1 MSEEETIINCP
12 DCKQSMDITGMRPFT
27 LAKCPHCESLTRVRT
42 NMGNYTIVQKI
53 GIGGMSFVFRASDNV
68 LGRNC
73 ALKILNEN
81 YFNKPERIAS
91 FEKEAQLMA
100 MLHHPNVI
108 NVYSVGQSHG
118 HFYIAME
125 LVEGS
130 DVETLIQ
137 NNKFVPEAEALR
149 IIMQVAEGLAAAQ
162 RAGLLHRDM
171 KPANI
176 LLTKNGTAKI
186 VDFGL
191 SLLQSDKNIEKEI
204 WITPYYAPP
213 ETLKREAEDE
223 RSDIYA
229 LGATLYHMLLGKPP
243 LKNVS
248 DSIKLLIEGKK
259 NIPSLSSLAPEISQ
273 ETCDIVDSM
282 LAFDKLKRY
291 QNYEDLIADLKTAS
305 ENIAN
310 SNGSRMR
317 KTRSAFFRKR
327 ARKKQRLVILSGIAS
342 IFLISIIAITITL
355 CTREKPAPTPPI
367 QPAIKQDVKT
377 ESDYIIK
384 TFHDAESL
392 IKQGKISTVI
402 PIFKSLYLEPKNSVA
417 MASWC
422 ALQNAICH
430 WILNKETDVEEGVQ
444 ALKTLQDIIQNTPKD
459 QRSTRIESL
468 NTLANWLLTSNN
480 EELDVLPSTVA
491 LDLVLSELAA
501 GLRCVQSKEWRRA
514 QQYLEHFCTL
524 SYPDNPEW
532 LESYKKL
539 IQPALKYLDEFNK
552 LSTIPRK
559 NSEEQRIYIQAIKK
573 LNRESKGW
581 DFKFTQE
588 LETME
593 LGAKRELQTTVD
605 QERQAERQRAQR
617 AAAQRAAEEK
627 RMAAEKKKPTS
638 YTEAQEAKDSFR
650 KRWDFTTGKSILE
663 KALKIPG
670 YPKEFKPSFTAIIS
684 MADEAN
690 AFLNMIAEDIK
701 PRQTTIPMTLQ
712 DDSPVTIV
720 GAQGGQLVTA
730 DGPIDWHDLSVK
742 SIINVHSKLTNLI
755 KDKKLQMQR
764 HSHAIVFLY
773 LIGDIAEAK
782 DRAAKLSEIDDD
794 FAEKWA
800 QWMQILQQ

>member
-1 MSEEETIINCP
+1 MSEEESIINCP

-27 LAKCPHCESLTRVRT
+27 LAKCPHCEALTRVRA

-53 GIGGMSFVFRASDNV
+53 GIGGMSFVFRALDNV
-68 LGRNC
+68 LGRDC
-73 ALKILNEN
+73 ALKILNES
-81 YFNKPERIAS
+81 YFNKPERVAN
-91 FEKEAQLMA
+91 FEKEAKLMA

-108 NVYSVGQSHG
+108 NVYSVGQNHG

-125 LVEGS
+125 LVEGT

-137 NNKFVPEAEALR
+137 NNKCVPEAEALR
-149 IIMQVAEGLAAAQ
+149 IIIQVAEGLSAAQ

-191 SLLQSDKNIEKEI
+191 SLLQSDKNVEKEI

-248 DSIKLLIEGKK
+248 DSIKLLIEAKK

-273 ETCDIVDSM
+273 ATCDIVDSM

-291 QNYEDLIADLKTAS
+291 QNYEDLIGDLKAAS

-310 SNGSRMR
+310 HNASTTR

-327 ARKKQRLVILSGIAS
+327 ARKKQRLIILSGIGS
-342 IFLISIIAITITL
+342 IILLSIISIIITL
-355 CTREKPAPTPPI
+355 YSREKPAPPEPI

-384 TFHDAESL
+384 TFQEAESL
-392 IKQGKISTVI
+392 IKQGKVSTVI
-402 PIFKSLYLEPKNSVA
+402 PIFKSLYLEPKNSVS

-422 ALQNAICH
+422 ALQNTICH
-430 WILNKETDVEEGVQ
+430 WILNKETDIEEGIES
-444 ALKTLQDIIQNTPKD
+444 LKTLQDLIQNTPKD
-459 QRSTRIESL
+459 QRSARINSL
-468 NTLANWLLTSNN
+468 DTLANWLLNSND
-480 EELDVLPSTVA
+480 EELETLPATVA

-501 GLRCVQSKEWRRA
+501 GLRCVQTEQWLQA
-514 QQYLEHFCTL
+514 QQYFTHFCSL

-532 LESYKKL
+532 LEGYKKL

-552 LSTIPRK
+552 LNTLPQT
-559 NSEEQRIYIQAIKK
+559 NSEDQRNYIQAIRDLKQT
-573 LNRESKGW
+573 SKGW
-581 DFKFTQE
+581 DLQFTQE

-593 LGAKRELQTTVD
+593 IGARRKLQTTVE
-605 QERQAERQRAQR
+605 QERKAERKKATLE
-617 AAAQRAAEEK
+617 AAQREAEAKRIAEEK
-627 RMAAEKKKPTS
+627 KKSTC
-638 YTEAQEAKDSFR
+638 YAEAQNAKDCFR
-650 KRWDFTTGKSILE
+650 KQWNFATGKDILQ
-663 KALKIPG
+663 KALATPD
-670 YPKEFKPSFTAIIS
+670 YPKEFTPSFTAIIE
-684 MADEAN
+684 MADEAD
-690 AFLNMIAEDIK
+690 AFLNMIAEDIQS
-701 PRQTTIPMTLQ
+701 RQAKIPMTLK
-712 DDSPVTIV
+712 DESPITIT
-720 GAQGGQLVTA
+720 GAQKGQILTA
-730 DGPIDWHDLSVK
+730 DGPIEWHELSVP
-742 SIINVHSKLTNLI
+742 SVINLHSKLTNLI
-755 KDKKLQMQR
+755 KNKKLQMQR

-773 LIGDIAEAK
+773 LIGNIDEAK
-782 DRAAKLSEIDDD
+782 DRATKLSEIDDD
-794 FAEKWA
+794 FAEKWMH
-800 QWMQILQQ
+800 WMEILQQ